1 MVSDR
6 RNFRGNVLLFG
17 FLVVICVLC
26 VMGGLLEVGLRL
38 LGYRGAPESI
48 IKNMMLVDDPV
59 LDWRYVP
66 NSHFQE
72 GNVVYQYNERGFRG
86 ENHVFEKSPGTI
98 RVVVLG
104 DSVTDGYG
112 VQWSEGFVAAVQYG
126 LGNGYEVINLGMG
139 GINTPQE
146 IHLLEKIGIKFAPD
160 YAVVNFIL
168 NDGDFYSSLTAARRA
183 DDTVQNKIGVLG
195 LQVSPAL
202 KRWLKSSAFI
212 YFVKVR
218 LEDLLGRFSG
228 AQNHD
233 YYMELWKN
241 EQNKKKISEAFDKL
255 SALSQQHGFQVVV
268 LIWPLLI
275 DYQDYR
281 FGFVHEWV
289 ADAAKTRGFTALDLL
304 PVFSASFYRNLQVSS
319 EDHVHPNAAGHEL
332 AAAQFVRVVSGAS
345 SNQARRF
352 TIAP

>member
-1 MVSDR
+1 MVSNR
-6 RNFRGNVLLFG
+6 QTTRGTVLVFG
-17 FLVVICVLC
+17 LLVVVG
-26 VMGGLLEVGLRL
+26 VMGVVLEVSLRL

-48 IKNMMLVDDPV
+48 IKNMMPVDDPV

-86 ENHVFEKSPGTI
+86 DNHVFEKPPGKV
-98 RVVVLG
+98 RVAVLG

-112 VQWSEGFVAAVQYG
+112 VPWNEGFVSVAQHG
-126 LGNGYEVINLGMG
+126 LGNEYEIINLGMG

-146 IHLLEKIGIKFAPD
+146 IHLLEEIGLKFSPD
-160 YAVVNFIL
+160 YVVVNFIL

-183 DDTVQNKIGVLG
+183 DDAAQKKIGVLG
-195 LQVSPAL
+195 LQISPGL
-202 KRWLKSSAFI
+202 KSWLKSSALI

-218 LEDLLGRFSG
+218 FEDVMGRFSG
-228 AQNHD
+228 AANHD

-241 EQNKKKISEAFDKL
+241 EENKKKVSQAFDKL
-255 SALSQQHGFQVVV
+255 LALSQRHGFQVVV

-281 FGFVHEWV
+281 FGFIHEWV
-289 ADAAKTRGFTALDLL
+289 AAAVKIRGFTAIDLL
-304 PVFSASFYRNLQVSS
+304 PAFSTSSYRSLQVTS
-319 EDHVHPNAAGHEL
+319 EDHVHPNAVGHEM
-332 AAAQFVRVVSGAS
+332 AAAQFVRWISGAS
-345 SNQARRF
+345 PAQRLTTAQ
-352 TIAP
+352 